1 MLISR
6 FHLQVRRRP
15 EAQQQQKGADMEL
28 DQAIQERRSIRG
40 FTNEPVSRD
49 LLEEVIALAN
59 RAPSSMNTQP
69 WHLHVLTGEPLERV
83 RQGNTERMLGGV
95 TPTRDIQDYA
105 AYEGEHRARQIEI
118 AVQLFE
124 AMGIERN
131 DKERRQDWV
140 MRGFRQFD
148 APVSIVVCFDRSLL
162 SNTIAHFDT
171 GAMTYGLVLAAWNRG
186 LGAVINGQG
195 IMQSPV
201 VREVAQIPEDQVILT
216 CVALGWPDEDF
227 VANSVVSRRRP
238 VENAARFLGFEG

>member
-1 MLISR
+1 MN
-6 FHLQVRRRP
+6 
-15 EAQQQQKGADMEL
+15 L
-28 DQAIQERRSIRG
+28 DQAMQERRSIRG
-40 FTNEPVSRD
+40 FTDQPVSRE
-49 LLEEVIALAN
+49 LLEEIISLAN

-69 WHLHVLTGEPLERV
+69 WHLHVLTGAPLKLV
-83 RQGNTERMLGGV
+83 REGNTARMLNG
-95 TPTRDIQDYA
+95 TPPSREIEDYA

-124 AMGIERN
+124 AMGIERH
-131 DKERRQDWV
+131 DAERRQDWV

-148 APVSIVVCFDRSLL
+148 APVSVVVCFDRALL
-162 SNTIAHFDT
+162 ENTIAHFDT
-171 GAMTYGLVLAAWNRG
+171 GAMTYGLVLAAWSKG

-201 VREVAQIPEDQVILT
+201 VREVAEIPNDQVILT

-238 VENAARFLGFEG
+238 IENTSRFLGFDE

>member
-1 MLISR
+1 M
-6 FHLQVRRRP
+6 Q
-15 EAQQQQKGADMEL
+15 L
-28 DQAIQERRSIRG
+28 DQAINERRSIRG
-40 FTNEPVSRD
+40 FTDKPVSKE
-49 LLEEVIALAN
+49 LLEEIIALAN

-69 WHLHVLTGEPLERV
+69 WHLHVLTGEPLEQV
-83 RQGNTERMLGGV
+83 RKGNTERMLGGV
-95 TPTRDIQDYA
+95 KPTRDIEDYA
-105 AYEGEHRARQIEI
+105 EYEGEHRKRQIEI

-124 AMGIERN
+124 VMGIERG

-171 GAMTYGLVLAAWNRG
+171 GAMTNSLVLAAWARG

-201 VREVAQIPEDQVILT
+201 VREVANIPEDQIILT

-227 VANSVVSRRRP
+227 VANSVVSRRRAIS
-238 VENAARFLGFEG
+238 NTTRFLGFKD

>member
-1 MLISR
+1 M
-6 FHLQVRRRP
+6 Q
-15 EAQQQQKGADMEL
+15 L
-28 DQAIQERRSIRG
+28 DQAMRERRSIRG
-40 FTNEPVSRD
+40 FLDKPVPRA

-83 RQGNTERMLGGV
+83 RRGNTERMLAGV
-95 TPTRDIQDYA
+95 TPSREIEDYA

-124 AMGIERN
+124 AMGIERH
-131 DKERRQDWV
+131 DAERRQDWV

-148 APVSIVVCFDRSLL
+148 APVSIVVCFDRTLL
-162 SNTIAHFDT
+162 NNTIAHFDT
-171 GAMTYGLVLAAWNRG
+171 GAMTFGLALAAWSRG

-201 VREVAQIPEDQVILT
+201 VREVAEIPEDQVILT
-216 CVALGWPDEDF
+216 CVALGWPDPDF
-227 VANSVVSRRRP
+227 PANPVKITRREVS
-238 VENAARFLGFEG
+238 EAATFVGFE